1 METKEKMDT
10 DSIVVKPE
18 YASSE
23 YSTEAP
29 PVSWNKAKK
38 NLAFINENEWK
49 QNYVSKQ
56 LLSNICCENA
66 MPF

>member
-18 YASSE
+18 YAASE

-29 PVSWNKAKK
+29 PVS
-38 NLAFINENEWK
+38 F
-49 QNYVSKQ
+49 Y
-56 LLSNICCENA
+56 
-66 MPF
+66 F